1 MKLTKTESLIHKNRK
16 QTISLQVKF
25 SLCSEI
31 SLCREIAIHSENFAI
46 VAKFRNSSKKFAIVA
61 KFRYNSEIA
70 LVAPACSCFLPDQL
84 LHFCLDAIEDK
95 SYELDVNQLNFVM
108 LSLI

>member
-1 MKLTKTESLIHKNRK
+1 MKLTKTESFIHKNRK

-31 SLCREIAIHSENFAI
+31 SLCREISIHSENFAI
-46 VAKFRNSSKKFAIVA
+46 VAKFRNSSKTFAIVA

-70 LVAPACSCFLPDQL
+70 PVAPASSR
-84 LHFCLDAIEDK
+84 I
-95 SYELDVNQLNFVM
+95 NFFTSGLM
-108 LSLI
+108 QSKINHTNSM